1 MAVEIKLS
9 ELRTVVNR
17 ILDHIEH
24 DLGRAS
30 VKLDQDSYW
39 DVASKERY
47 DFTKS
52 PENFEHGQL
61 QDDWEFLS
69 AILKDKDQAVA
80 LMFIHVAP
88 VLRYLGEEIGQ

>member
-24 DLGRAS
+24 ELGHAS
-30 VKLDQDSYW
+30 VKLDHDDYW
-39 DVASKERY
+39 DVASEEKY
-47 DFTKS
+47 VFTKS

-61 QDDWEFLS
+61 QDDWEFLRS
-69 AILKDKDQAVA
+69 ILRDKDQAVA
-80 LMFIHVAP
+80 LMLVHAAP
-88 VLRYLGEEIGQ
+88 LLRCIGEEIGH

>member
-9 ELRTVVNR
+9 DLRAVINQ

-39 DVASKERY
+39 DVANGERY

-52 PENFEHGQL
+52 PGNFEHGQL

-80 LMFIHVAP
+80 LMLIHAAP
-88 VLRYLGEEIGQ
+88 LLRYLGEEVGQ

>member
-1 MAVEIKLS
+1 MDVEIKVS
-9 ELRTVVNR
+9 ELRIVINR

-39 DVASKERY
+39 DVANAERY

-52 PENFEHGQL
+52 PESFEHGQL
-61 QDDWEFLS
+61 QDDWDFLS
-69 AILKDKDQAVA
+69 SILKDKDQAVA
-80 LMFIHVAP
+80 LMLFHVAP
-88 VLRYLGEEIGQ
+88 LLRYIGEEVGQ